1 MMHTLLLCLVAT
13 TLVLAAPNNP
23 RIGPEN
29 EKDLEQVQAAT
40 TCQTAILRWN
50 HLIRQRDTILI

>member
-1 MMHTLLLCLVAT
+1 MMHILLLCLVAT
-13 TLVLAAPNNP
+13 TLVLAAPNKP

-50 HLIRQRDTILI
+50 HI